1 AAPRDRWRRPPP
13 ARWPAVTP
21 APARPP
27 GTVRRWPTRRA
38 RYCRSCGRSTPRPAP
53 STSWSRSSPTV
64 PASPSR
70 SRPGSCCWGSSAPS
84 RYAGPPARER
94 QRGAITGSQAP
105 APTIAPCGTA
115 ARREHGDAVA
125 RAAPDASAPPGP
137 AGGARLRPPA
147 RTARAGPA
155 VRAVL
160 PAGHPVHRRRC
171 GGLDLAGPA
180 VPGRG
185 LLAHTDPAA
194 VPAGLLGAADLQHP
208 PAPASADDMDLPAGL
223 LLRAHPHHRGGALGP
238 DQPRRR
244 RPRAGP
250 ARGDAPGRL
259 GARRGADPRLRLV

>member
-1 AAPRDRWRRPPP
+1 
-13 ARWPAVTP
+13 
-21 APARPP
+21 
-27 GTVRRWPTRRA
+27 
-38 RYCRSCGRSTPRPAP
+38 
-53 STSWSRSSPTV
+53 
-64 PASPSR
+64 
-70 SRPGSCCWGSSAPS
+70 
-84 RYAGPPARER
+84 
-94 QRGAITGSQAP
+94 QAP
-105 APTIAPCGTA
+105 APTIAPRGTA
-115 ARREHGDAVA
+115 ARRAHGDAVA
-125 RAAPDASAPPGP
+125 RGAPDAAAPPGP
-137 AGGARLRPPA
+137 AGGARLRPRA

-185 LLAHTDPAA
+185 LLAHSVPAA
-194 VPAGLLGAADLQHP
+194 VPAGLLGAADLHLP

-259 GARRGADPRLRLV
+259 GARRGADPRLRLVDDPLDAAAPLLFGGAGLAPVPDGAPARLHLPAGGGRHHHQAPSRALLADAPGLRAARRLPRGLARGRHLRPRRRLLLL